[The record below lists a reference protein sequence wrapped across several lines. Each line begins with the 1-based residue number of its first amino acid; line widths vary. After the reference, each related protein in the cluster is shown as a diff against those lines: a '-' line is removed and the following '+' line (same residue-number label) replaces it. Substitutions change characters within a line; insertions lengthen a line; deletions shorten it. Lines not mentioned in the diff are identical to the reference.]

1 VTDRGRATTLFV
13 VAAAVVATG
22 AFAVGQ
28 ATGSDDPQAPEVQPL
43 ETEASSSSGPR
54 LAKVPAVPPLQ
65 AEPQEQSS
73 SATPE
78 AAAPE
83 AEAPAAEA
91 PAAEAPA
98 PQAPVTP
105 EQPAQQPETPAV
117 GE

>member
-1 VTDRGRATTLFV
+1 VTDRGRATALFL
-13 VAAAVVATG
+13 VAALLVAGG

-28 ATGSDDPQAPEVQPL
+28 ATGSDDAQAPEVQPL
-43 ETEASSSSGPR
+43 ETEASSSPRAR

-73 SATPE
+73 SAAPE
-78 AAAPE
+78 VAAPQ

-91 PAAEAPA
+91 PAAETPA

-105 EQPAQQPETPAV
+105 EQPAPQPETPAV